1 MTDPKGNDA
10 DNDGV
15 SNKDE
20 KDNGTNPNS
29 PDTDGDGKVDG
40 KDDNNAYDKD
50 SDGINDADEKETGTN
65 PENKDPENTDSDGDG
80 ISDKDESD
88 TTQPGMTDKDGD
100 DVSDL
105 IQPPKPGV
113 KNVTKAVSKED
124 GGDGVE
130 RYTGGVEVDPYANG
144 AKHIDKVQIDYTPE
158 KADGTADSSVTIYAV
173 NNGTN
178 GQDQWVLQD
187 AGKQPLTGKAAELV
201 TIDPKTGKV
210 TFAPDAVA
218 DNTEVTAQNINA
230 KAKNPSAPVTVT
242 TKPDNYDADKQL
254 DDVDTDDDNDGVSDA
269 DETKGGTDPHNP
281 TSNGGKDESGQPIN
295 DGDADSDGDGIPN
308 REESKPGN
316 KDITDENK
324 DGVPDFIQPA
334 DPSVTKTQTNGKEDG
349 GIKVDPKGGK
359 DVHIDKTVIEYTPE
373 DGNDGKGQPTTLTL
387 ENTGKN
393 GNDHWVAKDGSGKE
407 LTPEEL
413 AEKGI
418 TVDPETGVTTFSPDA
433 VADDTEIS
441 AQNTNKEEGSQPSK
455 KVTEIT
461 PADDHDGDG
470 TPDSEDTDD
479 DNDGV
484 KDVDEKAAGTD
495 PHNPTT
501 DGKTPDGN
509 KDSDG
514 DGIPNK
520 DDTDVIKPP
529 KPGVENATKQGADGQ
544 TRPTGG
550 VEIDPYANFGT
561 GVTNKHIDKV
571 KIEYTPENGKDE
583 AGTPTTIYAVN
594 KGTNGQD
601 QWELQD
607 DKGQPLTAET
617 AKLVTINSQTGKVT
631 FAPDAVADKTEVTA
645 TNINTVTVDG
655 KDDERPSE
663 PTKVTSNVDDLDAD
677 GTPDSKDSDIDG
689 DGVNNEDEKA
699 AGLDPRSP
707 DTNGDGTLDGQ
718 EDTDGDGKTNADESD
733 PKGTGIT
740 DKDGDGI
747 ADLNDKPS
755 SVEIAAVADDNIIN
769 AKEAA
774 GDTIPVKVAV
784 TFGDG
789 DKDNFASITVK
800 VGDNESVTIAKD
812 QLGTPATDN
821 GKDVY
826 TVNVPKAAFGE
837 FKDGTVKVDLN
848 LKNPKTKEVSS
859 AASDDQAFTVDTTAP
874 IVNAKLDE
882 GKPDDKSDDKV
893 VVTFPTDPDTK
904 EVTVEYTPKDGSGPV
919 TVTYTKDPDGTWKP
933 SDPNAPKVVEGE
945 EGKGDKVELPVNT
958 TLLPGSDVLVNA
970 KDKAGNEAQ
979 PEIVKVPQAFGASVE
994 GVNPQAGDNAINA
1007 KEADGGIKV
1016 TITPDP
1022 DKPFTSGDK
1031 ATVTVTPKDGTDPKT
1046 YNATL
1051 GSDGN
1056 FSVNIPKED
1065 IEALNGKEVKF
1076 EPKVEGKDPIAPID
1090 NVKVDLTAPESPKV
1104 EKMDGDKVEIT
1115 PPTDGDVN
1123 SIDVVVTKP
1132 DGSQETATLTKD
1144 PEGNNWKSD
1153 NPNVPVTDTDGDG
1166 NPEITL
1172 QPGET
1177 AQVGVTDKAGNSSDP
1192 VTAFNPQSKVVSV
1205 SVDDDGVLNNVE
1217 INGEKDAQGQ
1227 VTTKPK
1233 DVPVTVAVQVP
1244 TTEVVDTVNVKVGDK
1259 TYTYSSDPAKAQ
1271 DNTLTPAGTDKDG
1284 NQLYTANVPAG
1295 ELKTAAGSETTG
1307 KVTAEV
1313 SVKPSV
1319 GGKVDPQTLPS
1330 KEGSYTIDETAP
1342 DAPTVT
1348 PAEDK
1353 VTVDIPDTGA
1363 NGDADTVTVTF
1374 TPFEPKAEDAP
1385 KGDDQPVTVTFE
1397 KQPDGTWKP
1406 VGKENAD
1413 KADWVK
1419 DGGEGK
1425 GQVIEIPSDKL
1436 KPGSE
1441 VSATATDPAGNT
1453 SAAGKGTVPARF
1465 DFMVDA
1471 ISENDHLVDAKDA
1484 ADGVA
1489 VTVTLPDNV
1498 AAGDKVVLTYTD
1510 PNGNVYKFDP
1520 PLAEDDNSTSTP
1532 TKDDKVSTTVD
1543 VPKDKDGNVIKAP
1556 ITIVIPKEAFDAAT
1570 SKDPS
1575 TPDASIKVELQDK
1588 DGHVKTDVK
1597 QPEPQSFAVDS
1608 VAPSQPTI
1616 SVTDSGFDV
1625 TLPKDAQ
1632 PGDQTTVTVTKDGTP
1647 TTYTYEK
1654 GEDGTWKP
1662 TGDNAATAPTAE
1674 GDKVSVPAGKG
1685 ATIKAEATDDAG
1697 NSSGEVTAAKPE
1709 TTVDGVKVGGDG
1721 YINADEAK
1729 GNVPVEVTVNKA
1741 EGEEPTVTVKVG
1753 DKSYPAT
1760 ETGKTDDG
1768 KAVYTAQVPADEL
1781 KAAAKADND
1790 NDDNKG
1796 QVTADVSVTKDGVT
1810 APVAG
1815 NKQADYTIDTT
1826 APSEPSVDK
1835 GTTSEGKPTLDVT
1848 LPTKDVNTGDTVTI
1862 TVKDKDGKETPIT
1875 VTKTDEGW
1883 KSSDETNYP
1892 VKEGK
1897 VSIPAEQGTT
1907 VKAQAQDPAGNK
1919 SDVADGFVPKSSISE
1934 VQIKGTGTDEA
1945 LNNDKFLNADEWKTG
1960 ETVDLVVTVK
1970 VDPSENIDPA
1980 NLTVNG
1986 KNSTD
1991 GGFKVETPVYSA
2003 DGSTATIKVTG
2014 VKYEDIKDLVKSS
2027 GADGQGELDVP
2038 VAIPVTKDGFS
2049 EAGNTGVTISGTGD
2063 SVVDTIAPK
2072 FDDNNINVNGSNV
2085 EVTLPTETDAKTT
2098 TIEVTGKDNSKQTI
2112 TATYDETSKTW
2123 TLADGAP
2130 TGAKVDGG
2138 KVIIPT
2144 TDLQSGSSVTATA
2157 TDVAG
2162 NTSKPAEKPLA
2173 VVPESERKLD
2183 LQIEGTN
2190 YGLGSSAA
2198 TDKLVTGKDL
2208 ADDKLTVKVMLPKV
2222 KEGDVIYFHVSVP
2235 KRDEEGNV
2243 IEGKKDYITL
2253 DNPDLA
2259 EWKSGT
2265 TPVKDDGGKYPY
2277 FKFSKEA
2284 ADAAN
2289 SRGYIEI
2296 QVPKSVNGKDFL
2308 TGNGTEKIKELDGF
2322 EAKVSY
2328 FTGEKATNY
2337 TDSGSKGSTTAT
2349 NEKSYQFAVDTT
2361 APDVDAKLENGNF
2374 IVDLANAKNAGQNDT
2389 VTVKVKD
2396 AQGQEKSYTYTR
2408 GADQNTWTSSDSGA
2422 PNANAGK
2429 LSIEAK
2435 AGDVL
2440 TVETKDVNGNVGT
2453 PESVF
2458 KAGTTVQS
2466 ITVAGDDVVNKN
2478 EASDD
2483 AVPVEV
2489 ALKVADGETV
2499 TSVKVKV
2506 NNQEYPTVPTG
2517 NKDASGN
2524 EIFVAKV
2531 PGSALRDNAVK
2542 TGGESQEKPDVTVS
2556 EVIVSKSGD
2565 GFENAKGYGEPKT
2578 EDYDVNVNQIV
2589 PDVAAQK
2596 DGSVTVAMPTE
2607 KDAKEVQV
2615 KWTDEQG
2622 KEHTVTYTKGEK
2634 DGKEI
2639 WTSSEPNTLPSL
2651 DSHNVNDQGVFSV
2664 TLPKND
2670 VKDGSHVTATVT
2682 KTTTGNNGGSDDA
2695 IANNDTPPSSLAV
2708 EINDGGD
2715 GKLSYDDLAAD
2726 GTTGAKVYFDPAEF
2740 LANSSK
2746 TEGKFNVAV
2755 TSETGGRTEVKNYSV
2770 EFKQKGDSVLEGYNV
2785 TAKDKEGKPVE
2796 VKFDDAS
2803 GRYYFDVE
2811 GLKAPAAPTSE
2822 QEIEPKINVT
2832 ADFSTEDKA
2841 IQGQATD
2848 QSTRLKGMQI
2858 TSIQVEDNRDQL
2870 YDYQVALVKSQI
2882 SKEDLEKGTYTI
2894 DSLFRKQFSGTR
2906 DVTTNAVKF
2915 DDDTWEHISVHVEKG
2930 APDATD
2936 YIGKNLKVSI
2946 VDATTGKQVEDL
2958 GTQTIADGQTA
2969 YNFASKIS
2977 LDDGKYKIK
2986 AEVVDEN
2993 GKTIDDSSSKT
3004 SGEIT
3009 VDTDLRV
3016 HSTTTENS
3024 PFSNVYD
3031 IGEKGYG
3038 ARHERL
3044 TTAAEL
3050 NASESQEDDFTGGS
3064 QALQI
3069 ANLLSYIAA
3078 NKEATNPIKI
3088 VKVDGERHVLMDEA
3102 GNILSSF
3109 DNVSIAYRVT
3119 GNINMST
3126 APTSEDLMYK
3136 IGRWEQVDR
3145 SVSNGA
3151 KTSNGDDYLLVTAKN
3166 SANKDGSFNYGNGGY
3181 NWDDAASWWDSSW
3194 TKDGLSGMIN
3204 GPTPYDSNDKLN
3216 GKVLEIDMA
3225 GGNDTIDAMMVMGKT
3240 AIYTDSK
3247 NALEGALSGDDTIHL
3262 ARGIWSYG
3270 SPISVQ
3276 AHNMGM
3282 AGDGDQAIYMGGGN
3296 DTFTIS
3302 GVVLT
3307 YVPDSNGKP
3316 WTRPGGIYWGGNS
3329 PYSFKDSDKASLLFS
3344 SVRLDMGSGDDKVSI
3359 KGDIIADA
3367 DMSVNHSNYFTLG
3380 AGNDTFTSGSLRDT
3394 YSKGRS
3400 SNVLDLGEGHDT
3412 VHIKG
3417 NIEGSTLIIS
3427 KDSSD
3432 ITVDGG
3438 VILRQSGE
3446 GDASMLLGKGKD
3458 VVNIT
3463 GNVISKAGSTMDR
3476 YYDVIS
3482 DNNPNGGNAKVVDG
3496 AWYKESQYVI
3506 GNQLKQNALTMFDLG
3521 HGDNQ
3526 LTVGGN
3532 WENTSIYAGDG
3543 NDILEIKGDVD
3554 RVYTG
3559 GVNNTHGIYLGNGN
3573 NIAELRGN
3581 VNRAD
3586 IVTGNGNDILRIG
3599 KDFYNSTNAFNYVK
3613 LGDGNNEFEIG
3624 GIAHHVNFT
3633 SGTGNDR
3640 YSFEGKEAHDLW
3652 IRTGAGD
3659 DDVFFGK
3666 RGTVQTGKDG
3676 KPNYAAEHDESGTKV
3691 GVDYTDKLSLVSV
3704 NLGDGNDVFHSG
3716 DIGGSTIKAGED
3728 QTKSATATGNK
3739 DINIHGRAE
3748 SVDIFTGTGSDKVTI
3763 DKDFYNSGARG
3774 IINLSGGDDV
3784 LTIGNNGLHPAQ
3796 EYGLS
3801 AEAKE
3806 ALGVISVYNADINL
3820 GAGNDTVVL
3829 KGGIGHDVKDNMGSS
3844 TRDVIDL
3851 GDGSDNLAILGTVFN
3866 TKIEAGNGNDNI
3878 YINTLDFYRLN
3889 GEMTT
3894 LSFRGGNN
3902 NVVIDKLTYT
3912 GGNNGTA
3919 GDFHKAFNIDVRFD
3933 GTEGGGFLRTNLKP
3947 NETFNGKVKWEKSTE
3962 AKSLDEWAKDENNH
3976 LDPNAA
3982 AFKDH
3987 AAGDKYYQ
3995 YTYKDVNTGNSL
4007 HIYIEDNAYPTNII

>member
-1 MTDPKGNDA
+1 MEKQGGLEPHNPDTNGDGTPDGKEDSDGDGKDNETEVKDGTDPFKNEGDPSAVEPDKDKDGIRDDVDTDIDGDGVNNADENAAGLDPRNPATDGTPDGDKDTDNDGLTNKEESNPNGSEPTDRDGNGKPDITDPKEDA

-20 KDNGTNPNS
+20 KDNGTDPNS
-29 PDTDGDGKVDG
+29 TDTDKDGTPDG
-40 KDDNNAYDKD
+40 KDPVNNNDKD
-50 SDGINDADEKETGTN
+50 QDGINDADEKETGTN

-80 ISDKDESD
+80 VSDKDESD
-88 TTQPGMTDKDGD
+88 TTKPGMTDKDGD
-100 DVSDL
+100 GVSDL
-105 IQPPKPGV
+105 TQPPQPQV
-113 KNVTKAVSKED
+113 NNSTKVGD
-124 GGDGVE
+124 DGVE
-130 RYTGGVEVDPYANG
+130 RYTGGVEIDPYGKFDDNA
-144 AKHIDKVQIDYTPE
+144 ATPHVDKVVVNYTPE
-158 KADGTADSSVTIYAV
+158 DGKDGKGSPTTMTFENVAEPGQADNWVAKDESGKELTPEELADKGITLDK
-173 NNGTN
+173 G
-178 GQDQWVLQD
+178 
-187 AGKQPLTGKAAELV
+187 TGK
-201 TIDPKTGKV
+201 I
-210 TFAPDAVA
+210 TFSPDAVA
-218 DNTEVTAQNINA
+218 DDTKVSAQNFTD
-230 KAKNPSAPVTVT
+230 KAENPSAPTTIT
-242 TKPDNYDADKQL
+242 TKPDNYDADKEL
-254 DDVDTDDDNDGVSDA
+254 DNVDKDDDNDGL
-269 DETKGGTDPHNP
+269 P
-281 TSNGGKDESGQPIN
+281 
-295 DGDADSDGDGIPN
+295 
-308 REESKPGN
+308 
-316 KDITDENK
+316 
-324 DGVPDFIQPA
+324 
-334 DPSVTKTQTNGKEDG
+334 
-349 GIKVDPKGGK
+349 
-359 DVHIDKTVIEYTPE
+359 
-373 DGNDGKGQPTTLTL
+373 
-387 ENTGKN
+387 
-393 GNDHWVAKDGSGKE
+393 
-407 LTPEEL
+407 
-413 AEKGI
+413 
-418 TVDPETGVTTFSPDA
+418 
-433 VADDTEIS
+433 
-441 AQNTNKEEGSQPSK
+441 
-455 KVTEIT
+455 
-461 PADDHDGDG
+461 
-470 TPDSEDTDD
+470 
-479 DNDGV
+479 
-484 KDVDEKAAGTD
+484 
-495 PHNPTT
+495 
-501 DGKTPDGN
+501 
-509 KDSDG
+509 
-514 DGIPNK
+514 
-520 DDTDVIKPP
+520 
-529 KPGVENATKQGADGQ
+529 
-544 TRPTGG
+544 
-550 VEIDPYANFGT
+550 
-561 GVTNKHIDKV
+561 
-571 KIEYTPENGKDE
+571 
-583 AGTPTTIYAVN
+583 
-594 KGTNGQD
+594 
-601 QWELQD
+601 D
-607 DKGQPLTAET
+607 DKDPNPHET
-617 AKLVTINSQTGKVT
+617 
-631 FAPDAVADKTEVTA
+631 
-645 TNINTVTVDG
+645 NTDQ
-655 KDDERPSE
+655 
-663 PTKVTSNVDDLDAD
+663 
-677 GTPDSKDSDIDG
+677 DG
-689 DGVNNEDEKA
+689 DGVNNADELEVGTDPTNPTSTTDKDGNPVKDGDLDSDNDGLTNEEESDPKGSKPTDRDGDENPDITDGKTDADGDGVNNADEKA
-699 AGLDPRSP
+699 TKEDDDPSNDLDPHNP
-707 DTNGDGTLDGQ
+707 DSDGDKVPDGQ
-718 EDTDGDGKTNADESD
+718 EDTDGDGKTNKEESD
-733 PKGTGIT
+733 PNGNTIT

-747 ADLNDKPS
+747 TDINDKPS
-755 SVEIAAVADDNIIN
+755 SVEIAAVAGDNIIN

-789 DKDNFASITVK
+789 DKANFASITVT
-800 VGDNESVTIAKD
+800 VGDNQAVTIPAS
-812 QLGTPATDN
+812 QLGTSVTEN

-826 TVNVPKAAFGE
+826 TVNVPKTAFGE

-848 LKNPKTKEVSS
+848 LNNPKTNTVSS
-859 AASDDQAFTVDTTAP
+859 VASDDQAFTVDVKAPEVKAELSDNGTTD
-874 IVNAKLDE
+874 N
-882 GKPDDKSDDKV
+882 KSDDKV

-919 TVTYTKDPDGTWKP
+919 TVTYTKDPDGNWTS
-933 SDPNAPKVVEGE
+933 SDPKAPAVNN
-945 EGKGDKVELPVNT
+945 GKFEKPVSD
-958 TLLPGSDVLVNA
+958 LLPGSDVLVNA
-970 KDKAGNEAQ
+970 KDNAGNEAQ
-979 PEIVKVPQAFGASVE
+979 PEIVKVPQDFSANVE

-1016 TITPDP
+1016 TVTPDP
-1022 DKPFTSGDK
+1022 DKPFAAGDT
-1031 ATVTVTPKDGTDPKT
+1031 ATVTVKAKDGTGTTET
-1046 YNATL
+1046 YDAKVDA
-1051 GSDGN
+1051 DGN
-1056 FSVNIPKED
+1056 ISVNIPKD
-1065 IEALNGKEVKF
+1065 PTTDGKKGITDFNGKDVDISVQVKPGTGSTTEEKEF
-1076 EPKVEGKDPIAPID
+1076 KFD

-1104 EKMDGDKVEIT
+1104 EKMDGNKVEIT

-1132 DGSQETATLTKD
+1132 NGEQETATLTKD

-1153 NPNVPVTDTDGDG
+1153 NPNVPVTDTDSDG

-1172 QPGET
+1172 KPGET
-1177 AQVGVTDKAGNSSDP
+1177 AQIGVTDKAGNSSEP
-1192 VTAFNPQSKVVSV
+1192 VTAFNPQSTVVSV
-1205 SVDDDGVLNNVE
+1205 SIDDDGVLNNEE
-1217 INGEKDAQGQ
+1217 INGVKDPKTQEY
-1227 VTTKPK
+1227 TTKPK
-1233 DVPVTVAVQVP
+1233 DVPVTVAVKVP
-1244 TTEVVDTVNVKVGDK
+1244 ETEMVDTVNVKVGDK
-1259 TYTYSSDPAKAQ
+1259 TYTYSSDPAKA
-1271 DNTLTPAGTDKDG
+1271 DSNTLQPAGTDKDG

-1330 KEGSYTIDETAP
+1330 KEGTYTIDETAP

-1374 TPFEPKAEDAP
+1374 TPFEPKSEDAP

-1406 VGKENAD
+1406 VGENAD
-1413 KADWVK
+1413 KADPTWVK

-1453 SAAGKGTVPARF
+1453 SEAGKGTVPARF

-1471 ISENDHLVDAKDA
+1471 ISEDDHLVDAKDA
-1484 ADGVA
+1484 TDGVA

-1498 AAGDKVVLTYTD
+1498 AVGDKVVLTYTD
-1510 PNGNVYKFDP
+1510 PKGNVYKFNP
-1520 PLAEDDNSTSTP
+1520 PLAEGDNSTSTP
-1532 TKDDKVSTTVD
+1532 TVDDKVSTTVD
-1543 VPKDKDGNVIKAP
+1543 VPKDKNGNVIKDP

-1570 SKDPS
+1570 SKDPAK
-1575 TPDASIKVELQDK
+1575 PDASIKVELQDK

-1597 QPEPQSFAVDS
+1597 QPEPQKFAVDS
-1608 VAPSQPTI
+1608 VAPPQPSI
-1616 SVTDSGFDV
+1616 EVTDTGFEV
-1625 TLPKDAQ
+1625 TLQPKPEKAEDGQPSDDQANKDAQ
-1632 PGDQTTVTVTKDGTP
+1632 PGDQTTITVTGKDGNP

-1654 GEDGTWKP
+1654 GEDGSWKP
-1662 TGDNAATAPTAE
+1662 TGENAKDAPAVTGNKDE
-1674 GDKVSVPAGKG
+1674 GYKVSVPADKG

-1697 NSSGEVTAAKPE
+1697 NSLGEVTAAKPE

-1741 EGEEPTVTVKVG
+1741 AGEEPTVTVKVG

-1760 ETGKTDDG
+1760 ETGKTADG
-1768 KAVYTAQVPADEL
+1768 KAIYTAQVPAKDL
-1781 KAAAKADND
+1781 TAAAGADND
-1790 NDDNKG
+1790 GDPNKG
-1796 QVTADVSVTKDGVT
+1796 QVTAEVSVTKDGVT
-1810 APVAG
+1810 APVG
-1815 NKQADYTIDTT
+1815 DKQADYTIDTT
-1826 APSEPSVDK
+1826 APDAPTVAK
-1835 GTTSEGKPTLDVT
+1835 GETEGKPTLDVT
-1848 LPTKDVNTGDTVTI
+1848 LPTDNVNKGDTVTI

-1883 KSSDETNYP
+1883 TSSDETNYP

-1897 VSIPAEQGTT
+1897 VSIPADQGTT
-1907 VKAQAQDPAGNK
+1907 VKAQAQDPAGNTSK
-1919 SDVADGFVPKSSISE
+1919 VADGFVPNSTLS
-1934 VQIKGTGTDEA
+1934 G
-1945 LNNDKFLNADEWKTG
+1945 
-1960 ETVDLVVTVK
+1960 TVDDGWLNKEEWSKADGKVNVEVK
-1970 VDPSENIDPA
+1970 VKLDPSENI
-1980 NLTVNG
+1980 
-1986 KNSTD
+1986 
-1991 GGFKVETPVYSA
+1991 TPTFTIKDKEYPVTEKPEVSA
-2003 DGSTATIKVTG
+2003 DGLTYTYTIK
-2014 VKYEDIKDLVKSS
+2014 
-2027 GADGQGELDVP
+2027 DVP
-2038 VAIPVTKDGFS
+2038 VADLKGFVKASGTGGTENNNDGELQVPVSVNVTKDNYTGTATVKGDA
-2049 EAGNTGVTISGTGD
+2049 EA
-2063 SVVDTIAPK
+2063 VVDTVAPK
-2072 FDDNNINVNGSNV
+2072 FETTDIDTTTDASNV
-2085 EVTLPTETDAKTT
+2085 IVTLPEEKDAKTT
-2098 TIEVTGKDNSKQTI
+2098 TIDVVGKDNSKQTI
-2112 TATYDETSKTW
+2112 SLTKGDNGWTIDNKDDLPEGLAT
-2123 TLADGAP
+2123 
-2130 TGAKVDGG
+2130 VDGG
-2138 KVIIPT
+2138 KVTIAK
-2144 TDLQSGSSVTATA
+2144 DKLQTGSVVSGSA

-2162 NTSKPAEKPLA
+2162 NESATAGKPLTDLS
-2173 VVPESERKLD
+2173 PDRKLG
-2183 LQIEGTN
+2183 LQIEGTDI
-2190 YGLGSSAA
+2190 GLSNTP
-2198 TDKLVTGKDL
+2198 TDKLVTKKDL
-2208 ADDKLTVKVMLPKV
+2208 DDDGRLSVKVMTPSDLKA
-2222 KEGDVIYFHVSVP
+2222 GDVIYL
-2235 KRDEEGNV
+2235 E
-2243 IEGKKDYITL
+2243 
-2253 DNPDLA
+2253 
-2259 EWKSGT
+2259 
-2265 TPVKDDGGKYPY
+2265 VKDPNNTTVSLGTSGMEQWLTGVQTKGSGSGYPVSYYTFTEESAKQANELGY
-2277 FKFSKEA
+2277 FEVKFIK
-2284 ADAAN
+2284 DRNNGAN
-2289 SRGYIEI
+2289 
-2296 QVPKSVNGKDFL
+2296 PFL
-2308 TGNGTEKIKELDGF
+2308 TGDGTKDF
-2322 EAKVSY
+2322 SAKVEFFKGPVDQKDTAAY
-2328 FTGEKATNY
+2328 KLVKVYGGEY
-2337 TDSGSKGSTTAT
+2337 TPTKTESVTFK
-2349 NEKSYQFAVDTT
+2349 VDTV
-2361 APDVDAKLENGNF
+2361 APEINKPTQEDDKFV
-2374 IVDLANAKNAGQNDT
+2374 VDLGSVKNADNGDSI
-2389 VTVKVKD
+2389 VVKVKD
-2396 AQGQEKSYTYTR
+2396 ATGEKTYTYTKDSS
-2408 GADQNTWTSSDSGA
+2408 GTWSSKDSGA
-2422 PNANAGK
+2422 PEVSGNKVSIPTGNGK
-2429 LSIEAK
+2429 
-2435 AGDVL
+2435 VV
-2440 TVETKDVNGNVGT
+2440 TVFGEDQHGNT
-2453 PESVF
+2453 SDP
-2458 KAGTTVQS
+2458 QS
-2466 ITVAGDDVVNKN
+2466 IFTALTAVTDIKVAGDDVVNKL
-2478 EASDD
+2478 ESKQAE
-2483 AVPVEV
+2483 VPVEV
-2489 ALKVADGETV
+2489 TLKVAEGETL
-2499 TSVKVKV
+2499 TNVKV
-2506 NNQEYPTVPTG
+2506 NINGTTYDAQDSG
-2517 NKDASGN
+2517 NKDSDGN
-2524 EIFVAKV
+2524 PIYVAKV
-2531 PGSALRDNAVK
+2531 PGSELKGNTTVA
-2542 TGGESQEKPDVTVS
+2542 GGTDSSKPDVTVTATVTRA
-2556 EVIVSKSGD
+2556 ELG
-2565 GFENAKGYGEPKT
+2565 ENATGTVKPKT
-2578 EDYDVNVNQIV
+2578 EDYEVNVNQIV

-2607 KDAKEVQV
+2607 PEAQQVEV

-2622 KEHTVTYTKGEK
+2622 QPHTVTYTKGDK
-2634 DGKEI
+2634 G

-2682 KTTTGNNGGSDDA
+2682 KTTTDNNGGSDDA

-2746 TEGKFNVAV
+2746 TDGKFKVAV
-2755 TSETGGRTEVKNYSV
+2755 TSETGGRTEVKDYSV
-2770 EFKQKGDSVLEGYNV
+2770 EFKQKGSSVLEGYEV
-2785 TAKDKEGKPVE
+2785 TAKDKADKPVE
-2796 VKFDDAS
+2796 VKFDEAS
-2803 GRYYFDVE
+2803 GRFYFDVA
-2811 GLKAPAAPTSE
+2811 GLKAPASE
-2822 QEIEPKINVT
+2822 QKINVK

-2848 QSTRLKGMQI
+2848 ESTRLKGMQI

-2882 SKEDLEKGTYTI
+2882 SKDDLEKGTYTV

-2906 DVTTNAVKF
+2906 DVTEKGVKF

-2930 APDATD
+2930 APNATD

-2958 GTQTIADGQTA
+2958 GTQTIVDGQTA

-2986 AEVVDEN
+2986 AEVVGEN
-2993 GKTIDDSSSKT
+2993 GKPIDDSSSKT

-3044 TTAAEL
+3044 TIAAEL

-3102 GNILSSF
+3102 GNILSF
-3109 DNVSIAYRVT
+3109 YNVSIAYRVT

-3126 APTSEDLMYK
+3126 APTSEDLMNK
-3136 IGRWEQVDR
+3136 VGRWEQVDR
-3145 SVSNGA
+3145 SVPNGA

-3166 SANKDGSFNYGNGGY
+3166 SANKDGSFNYKTGGY
-3181 NWDDAASWWDSSW
+3181 NYDDTASWYDSSW

-3302 GVVLT
+3302 GLVLT
-3307 YVPDSNGKP
+3307 YANDKGTP
-3316 WTRPGGIYWGGNS
+3316 WTRPGGIYWAGNS

-3344 SVRLDMGSGDDKVSI
+3344 SVRLDMGTGDDKVSI

-3427 KDSSD
+3427 KGSSD

-3446 GDASMLLGKGKD
+3446 GEGEGEGEGDASMLLGAGKD

-3476 YYDVIS
+3476 YYNVIS

-3496 AWYKESQYVI
+3496 AWYKESQDVI
-3506 GNQLKQNALTMFDLG
+3506 TSGQLKKNALTMFDLG

-3543 NDILEIKGDVD
+3543 NDILEIKGNVD
-3554 RVYTG
+3554 RVNIG

-3573 NIAELRGN
+3573 NIIELRGN

-3586 IVTGNGNDILRIG
+3586 IVTGKGDDTLRIG

-3624 GIAHHVNFT
+3624 GIAHHVNFS

-3640 YSFEGKEAHDLW
+3640 YSFEGNEAHNLW
-3652 IRTGAGD
+3652 INTGAGD
-3659 DDVFFGK
+3659 DDIFFGK
-3666 RGTVQTGKDG
+3666 RSTVQNGKDG
-3676 KPNYAAEHDESGTKV
+3676 KPNYEAEHDDAGTKV
-3691 GVDYTDKLSLVSV
+3691 GVDYTDKLEIISV

-3716 DIGGSTIKAGED
+3716 NIGGSTIKAGED

-3748 SVDIFTGTGSDKVTI
+3748 SVDIFTGTGNDQVTI

-3784 LTIGNNGLHPAQ
+3784 LTIGTSGLHPAQ

-3801 AEAKE
+3801 ADAQK
-3806 ALGVISVYNADINL
+3806 ALGVISVYNAEINL
-3820 GAGNDTVVL
+3820 GAGNDTVTL
-3829 KGGIGHDVKDNMGSS
+3829 NGGIGHDVKDNIGSA

-3851 GDGSDNLAILGTVFN
+3851 GDGNDNLAIDGTVFN

-3878 YINTLDFYRLN
+3878 YIKTLDFYRLN
-3889 GEMTT
+3889 GETTT
-3894 LSFRGGNN
+3894 LSFRSGDN

-3912 GGNNGTA
+3912 GGDKGTEQN
-3919 GDFHKAFNIDVRFD
+3919 FHQAFNIDVRFD
-3933 GTEGGGFLRTNLKP
+3933 GTEGGGFLRTNLKTGD
-3947 NETFNGKVKWEKSTE
+3947 TFNEKVKWTKSDE
-3962 AKSLDEWAKDENNH
+3962 AKSLADWAAEKDST
-3976 LDPNAA
+3976 LDSNAA

-3987 AAGDKYYQ
+3987 ATGDKYYQ
-3995 YTYKDVNTGNSL
+3995 YTYADTNGSGTL
-4007 HIYIEDNAYPTNII
+4007 HIYVEDDNFKTNGGIL